1 MKTEE
6 IKPGDILYDEERKM
20 LVKVARVDEDGVV
33 KYSAITD
40 MKRIFQTPSP
50 PYRRGTRTAD
60 AYIPA
65 TDEQRKYMERNLA
78 VCEYVNLPKDNRI
91 EVLAYI
97 IADLKAENMELAQ
110 RVQQLVDDYNDVVR
124 QLNGKETRKD
134 EDPAKLLLGNM
145 QKMRDHCDKLEKDN
159 EQLKRQCVQLQTERN
174 EAKTL
179 VEQYDIVQDDLC
191 NHIARFEKSEFL
203 KTGVDCPHRYFL
215 PNHNPVKVGSAEC
228 NSCWH
233 LIKVDVHGRKCVLCA
248 WCYDNTKAEEAQECK
263 TTDD

>member
-40 MKRIFQTPSP
+40 MKRIFQTPPP

-60 AYIPA
+60 AYVPA

-97 IADLKAENMELAQ
+97 IADLKTENMELAQ
-110 RVQQLVDDYNDVVR
+110 RVQQIAAEYSNAVCQSGAQEKGKYEDKLKQTLVE
-124 QLNGKETRKD
+124 LRKM
-134 EDPAKLLLGNM
+134 EE
-145 QKMRDHCDKLEKDN
+145 QCDKLEREN
-159 EQLKRQCVQLQTERN
+159 RELK
-174 EAKTL
+174 
-179 VEQYDIVQDDLC
+179 
-191 NHIARFEKSEFL
+191 RFEKAMHEFVKDKNICMRKDSE
-203 KTGVDCPHRYFL
+203 CPFL
-215 PNHNPVKVGSAEC
+215 PGCVHVGSLRCLECGSCLGVLDGVGVICDKRFAEA
-228 NSCWH
+228 
-233 LIKVDVHGRKCVLCA
+233 CA
-248 WCYDNTKAEEAQECK
+248 VFPDYY
-263 TTDD
+263 